1 MISCQRNKFLPR
13 EIISCQRNN
22 TKKYCV
28 WIIAHEKRL
37 PGMCANYALSG
48 RNMVCAWITLFWAK
62 YGMCVNHALSG
73 EIWYVH
79 ESRSLAEKKSGGLKI
94 GLQIW
99 YIKTILEKN
108 AMKSLAS
115 LSHILI
121 TDIRYKSLF
130 NAGYCQWI
138 LLWLQAFSAYLKE
151 SKFAKRRRKVK
162 KNCPK
167 YILKGLPKQ

>member
-1 MISCQRNKFLPR
+1 MARFRAND
-13 EIISCQRNN
+13 
-22 TKKYCV
+22 
-28 WIIAHEKRL
+28 
-37 PGMCANYALSG
+37 GMCSNYTLLGEIWYVREWRSFELI
-48 RNMVCAWITLFWAK
+48 MVCAQFTLFWAK

>member
-1 MISCQRNKFLPR
+1 M
-13 EIISCQRNN
+13 
-22 TKKYCV
+22 
-28 WIIAHEKRL
+28 AHEKRL
-37 PGMCANYALSG
+37 PGMCVNHALSGEIWYLRKSRSFG
-48 RNMVCAWITLFWAK
+48 RNMVCARITLFWAK

-130 NAGYCQWI
+130 NAGYCQ
-138 LLWLQAFSAYLKE
+138 
-151 SKFAKRRRKVK
+151 
-162 KNCPK
+162 
-167 YILKGLPKQ
+167 